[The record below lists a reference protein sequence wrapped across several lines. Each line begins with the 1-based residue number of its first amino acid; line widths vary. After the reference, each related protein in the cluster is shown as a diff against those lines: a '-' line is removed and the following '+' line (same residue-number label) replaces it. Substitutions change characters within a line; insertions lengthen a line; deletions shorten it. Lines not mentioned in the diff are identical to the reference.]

1 MAERKHKRKNTLV
14 LLDVLDPKNSDKSGR
29 AAVIDISTGGA
40 AFESAIRFEKGEPVE
55 LRFTIA
61 RGKVFVVD
69 AVVRRVK
76 ERTGAH
82 VYGVEFQDLGFFDK
96 LKVKKLIATVA
107 KK

>member
-1 MAERKHKRKNTLV
+1 MAERKHKRKHTLV
-14 LLDVLDPKNSDKSGR
+14 LLDVSDPENTDKGGR

-40 AFESAIRFEKGEPVE
+40 AFESAVKFEKGEPVE
-55 LRFTIA
+55 LRFTMA
-61 RGKVFVVD
+61 KGKVFVVD
-69 AVVRRVK
+69 AAVRRVR

-82 VYGVEFQDLGFFDK
+82 VYGVEFLDLGFFDK